1 MVVAECRP
9 FCPSPTSGYRQ
20 PADVAGL
27 IVSYTEPA
35 LPAWGEPARDG
46 HGDTAWWFRRLRRTW
61 RAAVT
66 GHGQR
71 GIRSRRDLLWLV

>member
-1 MVVAECRP
+1 MTHVRLSPWSRRMVVAEC
-9 FCPSPTSGYRQ
+9 RQ

-27 IVSYTEPA
+27 IASYTEPA
-35 LPAWGEPARDG
+35 LPAWGELARDG
-46 HGDTAWWFRRLRRTW
+46 HGDTAWWFRRPLRTW

-71 GIRSRRDLLWLV
+71 GIRSRRDLL